1 MEEKLLAQLEEKNEW
16 IHQLETSLAE
26 SESELIDLQE
36 RVQDL
41 EWMLEEMR
49 ASTSYRVALQFARA
63 GALLAPPGTVRR
75 RFVRLGARGLR
86 SVPKLRNRQ
95 WVVHKVKMALNRCR
109 GSLGLVLR
117 HCRIMAERF
126 VGPLRHRRRLHSS
139 PPRFPVFAQV
149 DVSII
154 VPVFNHWSDT
164 LACLESILQFTD
176 GPTYEVI
183 VSDDA
188 STDETPEMMKWIEG
202 VVYSRND
209 QNLGFIG
216 SCNRAATRARG
227 EFLVFLNNDT
237 VVTAGWLDALL
248 QTFRDMPGTGL
259 AGPKLIYPDG
269 RLQEAG
275 GVIWHDASG
284 WNYGKFDDPD
294 HPRYNFAR
302 EVDYCTGACVMVPRA
317 LFERFGG
324 FDSHYKPAYYE
335 DTDLAF
341 KIREAGH
348 KVIYQPLAKIVHY
361 EGLTCGRSVQS
372 GVKSYQVVNQEKFRR
387 RWSDRLAAHPD
398 PPEAHTRIIHPHG
411 VETALRGQVLIID
424 HRVPTPDRDCGSV
437 RMLEMLRAIRR
448 RGHHVCFV
456 PDNLIANPPYQQLLQ
471 RAGVEVIHHPYYHS
485 VASFLKQH
493 GQEFDLVL
501 ISRAEI
507 AARYMTSVKRFAP
520 GAKVVF
526 DTVDLRFLREEREA
540 RVKQDRSLRAAA
552 AERKQQE
559 LRLARRS
566 DLTLVVSP
574 IEKAVLARECPGL
587 DVRIVSTIYPIE
599 ERDFPGLED
608 RRTIIFIGGFEH
620 PPNSDAVL
628 YFARE
633 IFPRVQA
640 IIPDAVFQVIGPEPP
655 PEVRRLSGP
664 NIEILGYVSDV
675 RPYFDCARLSV
686 APVRFG
692 AGVKGKVNQSM
703 VLGVPT
709 VVTSIAAE
717 GMYLVHGQNA
727 MIADD
732 PLSFADAVVQIWTST
747 ELWERLSS
755 NGRENIREH
764 FSVEAASQRIDELL
778 EWAGLFTSAQSRG
791 PNPALPWTV
800 DEGAGARSARL
811 PLPVG

>member
-1 MEEKLLAQLEEKNEW
+1 MGTEEKLLHKLYEEDQCIEQLERLLVDSEHELEEK
-16 IHQLETSLAE
+16 
-26 SESELIDLQE
+26 QE
-36 RVQDL
+36 RIQEL
-41 EWMLEEMR
+41 EW
-49 ASTSYRVALQFARA
+49 T
-63 GALLAPPGTVRR
+63 LADIQDSKSWKLVQRLAVGVGTVAPLGSRR
-75 RFVRLGARGLR
+75 RRVLQLGYRCLGA
-86 SVPKLRNRQ
+86 VPKLRDRR
-95 WVVHKVKMALNRCR
+95 WVAHRARILLNSSR
-109 GSLGLVLR
+109 GTLGLAFR
-117 HCRIMAERF
+117 PYRTIGERLGLL
-126 VGPLRHRRRLHSS
+126 VRHRPS
-139 PPRFPVFAQV
+139 PPSTPRHFPVFDQV
-149 DVSII
+149 VVSII
-154 VPVFNHWSDT
+154 VPVFNHWSET

-176 GPTYEVI
+176 GPAYEVI

-188 STDETPEMMKWIEG
+188 STDETPEMMKRIEG

-216 SCNRAATRARG
+216 SCNRGATRARG

-259 AGPKLIYPDG
+259 AGAKLIYPDG

-302 EVDYCTGACVMVPRA
+302 EVDYCSGACVMVPRA

-335 DTDLAF
+335 DADLAF

-387 RWSDRLAAHPD
+387 RWSDRLAAHPE
-398 PPEAHTRIIHPHG
+398 PPEAQTRIIHPHG
-411 VETALRGQVLIID
+411 VESASRGQVLVID
-424 HRVPTPDRDCGSV
+424 HRMPTPDRDCGSV
-437 RMLEMLRAIRR
+437 RMLEILRAIRR

-456 PDNLIANPPYQQLLQ
+456 PDNLITNPPYQQLLQ
-471 RAGVEVIHHPYYHS
+471 RAGVEVIHQPYYHL

-507 AARYMTSVKRFAP
+507 AARHMTSVKRFAP

-540 RVKQDRSLRAAA
+540 GVKQDRSLRAAV
-552 AERKQQE
+552 AERKQKE

-574 IEKAVLARECPGL
+574 IEKAVLAR
-587 DVRIVSTIYPIE
+587 
-599 ERDFPGLED
+599 
-608 RRTIIFIGGFEH
+608 
-620 PPNSDAVL
+620 N
-628 YFARE
+628 
-633 IFPRVQA
+633 
-640 IIPDAVFQVIGPEPP
+640 
-655 PEVRRLSGP
+655 
-664 NIEILGYVSDV
+664 
-675 RPYFDCARLSV
+675 
-686 APVRFG
+686 APV
-692 AGVKGKVNQSM
+692 SM
-703 VLGVPT
+703 SGSSRRST
-709 VVTSIAAE
+709 RSRRGISQDSKTAA
-717 GMYLVHGQNA
+717 
-727 MIADD
+727 
-732 PLSFADAVVQIWTST
+732 
-747 ELWERLSS
+747 LSS
-755 NGRENIREH
+755 
-764 FSVEAASQRIDELL
+764 SSAASSIRPTAMRCSISP
-778 EWAGLFTSAQSRG
+778 GRSSRG
-791 PNPALPWTV
+791 SGLSSRMPCS
-800 DEGAGARSARL
+800 R
-811 PLPVG
+811 

>member
-1 MEEKLLAQLEEKNEW
+1 
-16 IHQLETSLAE
+16 
-26 SESELIDLQE
+26 
-36 RVQDL
+36 
-41 EWMLEEMR
+41 
-49 ASTSYRVALQFARA
+49 
-63 GALLAPPGTVRR
+63 
-75 RFVRLGARGLR
+75 
-86 SVPKLRNRQ
+86 
-95 WVVHKVKMALNRCR
+95 
-109 GSLGLVLR
+109 
-117 HCRIMAERF
+117 MAERF
-126 VGPLRHRRRLHSS
+126 VGPLRHRRRLHFS

-154 VPVFNHWSDT
+154 VPVFNHWSET

-176 GPTYEVI
+176 GPAYEVI

-188 STDETPEMMKWIEG
+188 STDETPEMMKRIEG

-216 SCNRAATRARG
+216 SCNRGATRARG

-259 AGPKLIYPDG
+259 VGPKLIYPDG

-294 HPRYNFAR
+294 HPKYNFAR
-302 EVDYCTGACVMVPRA
+302 EVDYCSGACVMVPRA

-348 KVIYQPLAKIVHY
+348 KVIYQPLAKIVHH

-387 RWSDRLAAHPD
+387 RWSDRLAAHPE

-411 VETALRGQVLIID
+411 VETASRGQVLVID
-424 HRVPTPDRDCGSV
+424 HRMLTPDRDCGSV

-456 PDNLIANPPYQQLLQ
+456 PDNLLANPPYQQLLQ

-540 RVKQDRSLRAAA
+540 GVKQDPSLRAAV

-574 IEKAVLARECPGL
+574 IEKAVLGA
-587 DVRIVSTIYPIE
+587 
-599 ERDFPGLED
+599 
-608 RRTIIFIGGFEH
+608 
-620 PPNSDAVL
+620 N
-628 YFARE
+628 
-633 IFPRVQA
+633 
-640 IIPDAVFQVIGPEPP
+640 
-655 PEVRRLSGP
+655 
-664 NIEILGYVSDV
+664 
-675 RPYFDCARLSV
+675 
-686 APVRFG
+686 APVSMSGSSRRSTRSRRG
-692 AGVKGKVNQSM
+692 ISQDSKTAAQS
-703 VLGVPT
+703 
-709 VVTSIAAE
+709 
-717 GMYLVHGQNA
+717 
-727 MIADD
+727 
-732 PLSFADAVVQIWTST
+732 
-747 ELWERLSS
+747 SS
-755 NGRENIREH
+755 
-764 FSVEAASQRIDELL
+764 SAASSIRPTAMRCSISP
-778 EWAGLFTSAQSRG
+778 GRSSRG
-791 PNPALPWTV
+791 S
-800 DEGAGARSARL
+800 GRSSRM
-811 PLPVG
+811 PCSR

>member
-26 SESELIDLQE
+26 SESELKDLQD

-41 EWMLEEMR
+41 EWMLEDMR
-49 ASTSYRVALQFARA
+49 ASRAYKAALQFARA
-63 GALLAPPGTVRR
+63 AALLAPPGTVRR
-75 RFVRLGARGLR
+75 RFLHLSARGLR
-86 SVPKLRNRQ
+86 SVPKLRNRR
-95 WVVHKVKMALNRCR
+95 WVVHKVKMASNRCR

-117 HCRIMAERF
+117 RCRIMAERF
-126 VGPLRHRRRLHSS
+126 VGPVRLRRRSHSN

-154 VPVFNHWSDT
+154 VPVFNHWSET

-176 GPTYEVI
+176 GPAYEVI
-183 VSDDA
+183 VVDDC
-188 STDETPEMMKWIEG
+188 STDEIPEMLKRIEG
-202 VVYSRND
+202 VAYSRND

-216 SCNRAATRARG
+216 SCNRATTRARG
-227 EFLVFLNNDT
+227 DFLVFLNNDT
-237 VVTAGWLDALL
+237 AVTAGWLDALL
-248 QTFRDMPGTGL
+248 QTFRDIPGTGL
-259 AGPKLIYPDG
+259 AGAKLIYPDG

-302 EVDYCTGACVMVPRA
+302 EVDYCTGACVMVPRV

-324 FDSHYKPAYYE
+324 FDSRYKPAYYE

-341 KIREAGH
+341 KIREAGY

-361 EGLTCGRSVQS
+361 EGLTSGRSERS
-372 GVKSYQVVNQEKFRR
+372 GAKSYQAVNREKFRR
-387 RWSDRLAAHPD
+387 RWSDRLAAHPV
-398 PPEAHTRIIHPHG
+398 PPQPHTRIIHPHG
-411 VETALRGQVLIID
+411 VKPASRGQVLVID
-424 HRVPTPDRDCGSV
+424 HRMPTPDRDCGSI
-437 RMLEMLRAIRR
+437 RMLEMLRAIRQ

-456 PDNLIANPPYQQLLQ
+456 PDNMLANPPYQQLLQ

-485 VASFLKQH
+485 VGSFLKQH
-493 GQEFDLVL
+493 GSEFDLVL

-520 GAKVVF
+520 CAKVVF

-540 RVKQDRSLRAAA
+540 EVKQDRSFRAAVA
-552 AERKQQE
+552 TRKQQE

-574 IEKAVLARECPGL
+574 IEKAILARECPGL
-587 DVRIVSTIYPIE
+587 DVRIVSTICPIE
-599 ERDFPGLED
+599 DRPLPGLEN
-608 RRTIIFIGGFEH
+608 RRNIIFIGGFEH

-628 YFARE
+628 YFARD
-633 IFPRVQA
+633 IFPRIRA

-655 PEVRRLSGP
+655 PEVRRLAGP
-664 NIEILGYVSDV
+664 NIEILGYVADI
-675 RPYFDCARLSV
+675 RPLFDRARLSV
-686 APVRFG
+686 APLRFG

-703 VLGVPT
+703 ALGVPT
-709 VVTSIAAE
+709 VVTTIAAE

-732 PLSFADAVVQIWTST
+732 PSSFADVVVRIWSST
-747 ELWERLSS
+747 ELWERLSIS
-755 NGRENIREH
+755 GRENIREH
-764 FSVEAASQRIDELL
+764 FSVEAASRPIDDLL
-778 EWAGLFTSAQSRG
+778 EWAGLSTSVGSHS
-791 PNPALPWTV
+791 PNPTLSRTV
-800 DEGAGARSARL
+800 HGEVQARRAI
-811 PLPVG
+811 LPVA